1 MKEIWN
7 WIQLAFVAVGAFLG
21 WFLGGMDGFL
31 YALIAFVAI
40 DYVTGVLCAIVDKK
54 LSSGIGAIGIF
65 KKVLIFTLVGVAHI
79 LDTQILG
86 SAGDNGGVLRT
97 AVIFFYLSN
106 EGVSILENAGHIGLP
121 IPEKL
126 KEVLKQLHGRDE
138 ESRKPGDGI

>member
-7 WIQLAFVAVGAFLG
+7 WIQLAFAAVGGFLG
-21 WFLGGMDGFL
+21 WFLGGYDGFL

-40 DYVTGVLCAIVDKK
+40 DYVTGVLCAVIDKE
-54 LSSGIGAIGIF
+54 LSSEIGAKGIF

-86 SAGDNGGVLRT
+86 SAVDSGGVLRT

-126 KEVLKQLHGRDE
+126 KEVLEQLHGRD
-138 ESRKPGDGI
+138 RKTPKSGDEI